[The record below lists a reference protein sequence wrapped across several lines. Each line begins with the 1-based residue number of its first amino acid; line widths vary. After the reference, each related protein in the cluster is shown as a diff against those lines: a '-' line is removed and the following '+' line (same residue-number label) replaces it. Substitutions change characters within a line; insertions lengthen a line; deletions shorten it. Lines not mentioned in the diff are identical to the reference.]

1 MTAPWNN
8 GLPTALFVGGK
19 EYAIRSDYRAVLDI
33 FLALTDP
40 ELDSSDKVLA
50 SLGIMYVDADT
61 IPVEHLQEAVEKCF
75 WFLRGGEDEPT
86 RRQTQLVSWEQD
98 FNIIA
103 APISTIVGKDIR
115 GVEYLHWWS
124 FLSAY
129 MSIGD
134 CLFSQVLHV
143 RDLRK
148 RGKPLS
154 KADREFE
161 RRNSDLIRIK
171 KPLTSAEEEILK
183 EWM

>member
-1 MTAPWNN
+1 MNAPWNN
-8 GLPTALFVGGK
+8 GLPTSLTVAGK
-19 EYAIRSDYRAVLDI
+19 EYAIRSDYRAALDI

-40 ELDSSDKVLA
+40 ELDDFNRSMEALEIMYKDKV
-50 SLGIMYVDADT
+50 
-61 IPVEHLQEAVEKCF
+61 PVEHWQEAVEKCF

-86 RRQTQLVSWEQD
+86 QKRTQLVSWEQD

-103 APISTIVGKDIR
+103 APVSAVVGKDIR
-115 GVEYLHWWS
+115 GLDYLHWWS

-134 CLFSQVLHV
+134 CLFSQVV
-143 RDLRK
+143 RIRDLRK

-161 RRNSDLIRIK
+161 RRNYDLIKIK
-171 KPLTSAEEEILK
+171 KPLTDAEQEILK